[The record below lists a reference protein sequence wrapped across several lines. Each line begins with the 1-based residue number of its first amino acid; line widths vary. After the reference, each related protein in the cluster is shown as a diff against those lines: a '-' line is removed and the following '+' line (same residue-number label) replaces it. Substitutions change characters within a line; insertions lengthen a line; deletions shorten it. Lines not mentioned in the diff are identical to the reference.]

1 MYYNA
6 KWCVTIPFM
15 RDTLDLARQM
25 VKILEDNLG
34 EDILLLDLRGL
45 SDFTDF
51 FILVTGTSER
61 MLQSLASSVS
71 EKIKAETG
79 LIAVEEGEPDSGWI
93 VLDYGYIVVH
103 VFSSEKRDYYQL
115 EELWSK
121 AKTLLRLQ

>member
-1 MYYNA
+1 
-6 KWCVTIPFM
+6 M

-25 VKILEDNLG
+25 VKILEDKLG